1 MSADQ
6 VILEQSLTD
15 ESGTPASFVDKQY
28 IYVTDQ
34 NNGSYTG
41 AITIDTTSVS
51 NSGAYLSYSESF
63 LLIPVV
69 LQMYGAALDAKKVDF
84 GMAMKAGYWN
94 LVHSLSVDFNNKSVV
109 QQTPFLNVFTSFKCL
124 TSWSDSDI
132 RNWGRVTGFKPDT
145 ADSWLFNDA
154 AVGTS
159 NGLGGSGVGLCNNRL
174 VKTIPFAGSLS
185 DSTFAFSALVQGT
198 IVNTEVTGLS
208 DSVLSC
214 ANEGLLT
221 RMKWLN
227 FDLEV
232 STPGLAAG
240 SNSAN
245 KVALLGGNANGLNSI
260 FKSYVQTSADNRA
273 ITFPAIIR
281 MKDLCD
287 FFDKCPL
294 MKGGT
299 VRLQINTNQCFMSLN
314 MTGAGITPAGGA
326 VTEFPSLVLNSAPII
341 LGGGGT
347 NPVMVSSADIGQGL
361 QNIVVPV
368 VSPPAAATT
377 ILVACSIVRSQFA
390 ANMPSATVYT
400 APITSVRFYAP
411 AYTMSPQEEAKYLQA
426 QSTKKIVYED
436 IFQYNFNGRAAQSDF
451 QELVTNG
458 LPNLKSLLV
467 MSFLPVG
474 SNGTASLASSLLS
487 PFSGSGGSPDPVA
500 LTNFQVQ
507 LSGKNLFNDQ
517 KQYDYQEFV
526 EQLVSANQLNGSQVT
541 GMGSGLIGSEDFS
554 NLYRYYY
561 ADCSRGLPSDA
572 GVSRSIQISG
582 RNTSTKTIN
591 LMVFATFQR
600 SIVLDIRSGAVIG

>member
-6 VILEQSLTD
+6 VILEQSLSD

-41 AITIDTTSVS
+41 AITIDSTSVS
-51 NSGAYLSYSESF
+51 NSGAFLSWSESF
-63 LLIPVV
+63 LVIPVV
-69 LQMYGAALDAKKVDF
+69 LQMYSTDLDTKKVDF
-84 GMAMKAGYWN
+84 GMALKAGYWN
-94 LVHSLSVDFNNKSVV
+94 LIHSLSVDFNNKSVV

-124 TSWSDSDI
+124 TSWSDSDV
-132 RNWGRVTGFKPDT
+132 RNWGKVTGFKPDT
-145 ADSWLFNDA
+145 SDAWLFNDA
-154 AVGTS
+154 AVAAA

-174 VKTIPFAGSLS
+174 VKTVPYGGSLS
-185 DSTFAFSALVQGT
+185 DSTFALAAIVQGT

-208 DSVLSC
+208 DSSLSC
-214 ANEGLLT
+214 ANEGLLC

-260 FKSYVQTSADNRA
+260 FKAYVQTSADNRA
-273 ITFPAIIR
+273 ITFPAIVR

-287 FFDKCPL
+287 FFDKAPL

-314 MTGAGITPAGGA
+314 MTGAQVSAAGTVGA
-326 VTEFPSLVLNSAPII
+326 FPSLVLNSTPII

-361 QNIVVPV
+361 QNIVVPIV
-368 VSPPAAATT
+368 GAPAAASTV
-377 ILVACSIVRSQFA
+377 LVACSIVRSQFT
-390 ANMPSATVYT
+390 ANMPAATVYT
-400 APITSVRFYAP
+400 APISSVRLYCP
-411 AYTMSPQEEAKYLQA
+411 AYTMSPQEEAKYLSA

-467 MSFLPVG
+467 MSFLPSA

-487 PFSGSGGSPDPVA
+487 PFCGSGGCPDPIGI
-500 LTNFQVQ
+500 TNFQVQ

-526 EQLVSANQLNGSQVT
+526 EQLVSSNQLNGSQVT
-541 GMGSGLIGSEDFS
+541 GSGSGLIGSEDFS

-561 ADCSRGLPSDA
+561 ADCSRGLPSDS

-582 RNTSTKTIN
+582 RNTSTKAVN

-600 SIVLDIRSGAVIG
+600 SIVLDLRSGAVIA